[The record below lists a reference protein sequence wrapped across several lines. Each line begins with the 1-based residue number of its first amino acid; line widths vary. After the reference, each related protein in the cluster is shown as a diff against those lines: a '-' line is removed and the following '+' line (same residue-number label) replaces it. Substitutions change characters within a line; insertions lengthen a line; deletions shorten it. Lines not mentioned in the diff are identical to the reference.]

1 MISKRELVLNS
12 INMLKLFKHHR
23 PTDRLQAVIFMF
35 DQADPEG
42 SATCAASVD
51 NDQIVAVCRG
61 ILRKL
66 DRSPDS
72 IIIHP
77 RDA

>member
-1 MISKRELVLNS
+1 MISKKELVLNCVRW
-12 INMLKLFKHHR
+12 LKVFKNER
-23 PTDRLQAVIFMF
+23 PTPRLQAVFFMF

-42 SATCAASVD
+42 SACCAASVD

-72 IIIHP
+72 LIINP